1 MAWRGR
7 ALQQVHPSADS
18 GVRILHPSLGPDCDD
33 PDIRA
38 ELAEE
43 AHRAQDKADAERAR
57 RLCATHER
65 RWQEGISKRPRRVI
79 LPGGDTRI
87 EPADLRERS
96 EYYGRE

>member
-1 MAWRGR
+1 
-7 ALQQVHPSADS
+7 
-18 GVRILHPSLGPDCDD
+18 VRILHPSLGPDCDD

-38 ELAEE
+38 ELAED
-43 AHRAQDKADAERAR
+43 APSSRTADAERAR

-65 RWQEGISKRPRRVI
+65 RWQEGISKRPRRLI